1 MVEIKNI
8 RVPPK
13 VDTPDLPEQRA
24 RGRSTPQESWA
35 FEVQGQKFNFK
46 DNKILLNGQNLS
58 ELIGENLSHL
68 NANYWTTLSRRLA
81 QYRDWATI
89 NIEDPEALSTF
100 LPMVQAFL
108 TNILGR
114 VKKKFDETVEGVS
127 FHLEDGQLLL
137 NGINVHAFLE
147 MVRKRRREKKRRSA
161 KGMVFLKGLKNRLEI
176 LQRSGNSNYEKIRNT
191 VNQLVFEIDR
201 ELHEVDPDVI
211 PLPPP
216 KPLSLGPK

>member
-8 RVPPK
+8 HIPPK

-24 RGRSTPQESWA
+24 RGRSMPQESWA

-46 DNKILLNGQNLS
+46 DNKILLNGQNVAN
-58 ELIGENLSHL
+58 LIGENLSNL
-68 NANYWTTLSRRLA
+68 NANYWTTLSKRLA

-89 NIEDPEALSTF
+89 SIEDPEALSNF
-100 LPMVQAFL
+100 LPLVQAFL

-137 NGINVHAFLE
+137 NGINVHAFLK
-147 MVRKRRREKKRRSA
+147 MVQQRRREKKRRSQ
-161 KGMVFLKGLKNRLEI
+161 KGMIFLKGLKNRLEI
-176 LQRSGNSNYEKIRNT
+176 LQRSGNSSYEKIRNT
-191 VNQLVFEIDR
+191 VNQLVRDIDR
-201 ELHEVDPDVI
+201 ELNEIDPDVI

-216 KPLSLGPK
+216 KPLSLNSK